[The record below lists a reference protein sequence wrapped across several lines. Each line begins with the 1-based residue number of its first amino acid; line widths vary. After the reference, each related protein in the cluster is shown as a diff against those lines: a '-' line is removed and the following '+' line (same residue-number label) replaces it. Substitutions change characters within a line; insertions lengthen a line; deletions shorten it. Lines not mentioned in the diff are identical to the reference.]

1 MVKSSEVPDA
11 VRAAVAAD
19 PELLLLWGGDGTV
32 QRALD
37 TVARKRMPDVPIAV
51 LPAGTSNLF
60 ASNFDIP
67 CDLSGALDV
76 AFGGVRRRIDV
87 GSFNG
92 ERFGVM
98 AGVGFDAL
106 MIGDASRRMKD
117 RLGRAAYVYTG
128 LKNLKKASVHAEVCV
143 DDRLWFTGST
153 PCVLVGN
160 VGDLFGGITLL
171 HEADPSD
178 GRLDIAVLHA
188 ERLSEWARLA
198 GRAVRGEADQSPVPV
213 DHLGPTR
220 RCPVVASDALRTRR
234 RRPGHDQTPEGPDQ
248 GAGGHRLCAG
258 HRKDDPMSSMAPVR
272 EVTNSEGFERLA
284 RLGLATRAAIY
295 LLIGWLAVLVARGE
309 PGKEADQRGALQE
322 VTRHTGGTL
331 LLWVIVVGLI
341 GYSLWRFSEAAFGV
355 TGEGRKK
362 GPRIKSF
369 VRGCIYAFFAASALN
384 LLITS
389 AHSSLAHEEQLL
401 TARVMTH
408 SWGRWAVGIVGAV
421 VLGVGAML
429 VYEGLAR
436 KFEKRLKEFRMTATQ
451 RKAVVVL
458 GVVGTTARGLVF
470 GLVGVFLIRA
480 AVDFDSHKARGLDGA
495 LRSLAHTDAGPWM
508 LYAAAAGLLVF
519 GIYAMVEAVWAR
531 T

>member
-1 MVKSSEVPDA
+1 MVAHAKKKLGGGLPELRTQLDRRGQTEVVWHEVMESEQVPNA
-11 VRAAVAAD
+11 VRAALGTD
-19 PELLLLWGGDGTV
+19 PDLLLLWGGDGTV

-60 ASNFDIP
+60 ASNLAIP
-67 CDLSGALDV
+67 CDLGGALDV

-128 LKNLKKASVHAEVCV
+128 LKNLKKASVDAEVCV
-143 DDRLWFTGST
+143 DGRLWFTGST
-153 PCVLVGN
+153 PCLLVGN

-171 HEADPSD
+171 READPSD
-178 GRLDIAVLHA
+178 GRLDVAVLHVD
-188 ERLSEWARLA
+188 RLSEWARLA
-198 GRAVRGEADQSPVPV
+198 GRAVRGEADQSPFLSTASGRRV
-213 DHLGPTR
+213 DVRLSRSHA
-220 RCPVVASDALRTRR
+220 VRTRR
-234 RRPGHDQTPEGPDQ
+234 RRPGHDQTTEGPDQ
-248 GAGGHRLCAG
+248 GAGGHRLCARHG
-258 HRKDDPMSSMAPVR
+258 RYDPMSSLAPVR
-272 EVTNSEGFERLA
+272 EATNSEGFERLA
-284 RLGLATRAAIY
+284 RLGLATRAVIY

-322 VTRHTGGTL
+322 VTRHTGGTV
-331 LLWVIVVGLI
+331 LLWVIVAGLI

-355 TGEGRKK
+355 TGEGPKK

-369 VRGCIYAFFAASALN
+369 VRGCIYGFFAASALN

-389 AHSSLAHEEQLL
+389 AHSSLAREEQLL

-408 SWGRWAVGIVGAV
+408 SWGRWAVG
-421 VLGVGAML
+421 
-429 VYEGLAR
+429 
-436 KFEKRLKEFRMTATQ
+436 
-451 RKAVVVL
+451 
-458 GVVGTTARGLVF
+458 VVGRGRARRGRH
-470 GLVGVFLIRA
+470 VGV
-480 AVDFDSHKARGLDGA
+480 
-495 LRSLAHTDAGPWM
+495 
-508 LYAAAAGLLVF
+508 
-519 GIYAMVEAVWAR
+519 
-531 T
+531 